1 MDNTITFYTHPM
13 SRGRIVRWMLEELG
27 VEYTTE
33 IVEYGPPM
41 KSANYLAINPMGKV
55 PALTCGNEIIT
66 EVAGIC
72 AFLAD
77 RFPEKGLLP
86 EPGNR
91 GSYYRW
97 LFFGA
102 GPIEQAVT
110 NHALGFEVPKEKQPM
125 IGYGKLERVLNTL
138 EAKLNADEFIAG
150 NQFSAADVYVG
161 SHVIW
166 GLQFKTVDERPAF
179 VDYISRLKERPAY
192 QRAKEIDDRLMPKKD
207 N

>member
-41 KSANYLAINPMGKV
+41 KSENYLAVNPMGKV

-110 NHALGFEVPKEKQPM
+110 NHALGFKVPKEKQPM

-179 VDYISRLKERPAY
+179 VDYMSRLKERPAY

>member
-13 SRGRIVRWMLEELG
+13 SRGRIARWMLEELG
-27 VEYTTE
+27 VDYSTE

-41 KSANYLAINPMGKV
+41 KSEDYLAINPMGKI
-55 PALTCGNEIIT
+55 PALTCGNEVVT
-66 EVAGIC
+66 EVAAIC

-77 RFPEKGLLP
+77 RFPEKGLLA

-102 GPIEQAVT
+102 GPIEHAVT

-161 SHVIW
+161 SHLIW

>member
-1 MDNTITFYTHPM
+1 MENTITFYTHTM
-13 SRGRIVRWMLEELG
+13 SRGRIARWMLEELG
-27 VEYTTE
+27 VDYSTE

-41 KSANYLAINPMGKV
+41 KSKDYLAINPMGKV
-55 PALTCGNEIIT
+55 PALTCGNEVVT
-66 EVAGIC
+66 EVAAIC

-102 GPIEQAVT
+102 GPIEHAVT